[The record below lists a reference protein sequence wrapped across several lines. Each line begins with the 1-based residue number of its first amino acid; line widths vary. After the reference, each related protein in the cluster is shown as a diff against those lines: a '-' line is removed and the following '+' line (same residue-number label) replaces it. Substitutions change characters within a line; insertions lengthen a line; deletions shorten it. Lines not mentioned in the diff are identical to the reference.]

1 MLMCNMCINAVIAE
15 ICQMLFSRLLENANL
30 FVGYLFC
37 PISFVT
43 ENVLHECRQ
52 RPTGGFESIVYEF
65 HMLFQNELSSSI

>member
-1 MLMCNMCINAVIAE
+1 MQICLQAICFVQNPFVI
-15 ICQMLFSRLLENANL
+15 
-30 FVGYLFC
+30 
-37 PISFVT
+37 